1 MTLAGQVG
9 KYFRVHVD
17 SVYVSR
23 RDAIWQESRTQV
35 AFGIRMAL
43 QETVMF
49 IQKVPGENPGFS
61 FNCSEFVCRYGQV
74 CKHSMDRFNNLCKT
88 IKGCP
93 DFFMELTYSAKLWH
107 NVSK

>member
-1 MTLAGQVG
+1 MEDRAKEKSGRKKWWMTLAGQVG

-17 SVYVSR
+17 SVCASR

-49 IQKVPGENPGFS
+49 IQKAPGENPG
-61 FNCSEFVCRYGQV
+61 
-74 CKHSMDRFNNLCKT
+74 L
-88 IKGCP
+88 
-93 DFFMELTYSAKLWH
+93 FFQPI
-107 NVSK
+107 

>member
-61 FNCSEFVCRYGQV
+61 FN
-74 CKHSMDRFNNLCKT
+74 
-88 IKGCP
+88 P
-93 DFFMELTYSAKLWH
+93 FFAAIHPVLDGNTGAPFASCANPSPVLIPAR
-107 NVSK
+107 